1 MAAPARRTGGKARK
15 ADQSIGGIWLTQRDI
30 DGLILCGEHY
40 AAPYDLLAAALR
52 MRSMHA
58 VHHLVVRWRSSGY
71 AACGRLGPG
80 PAWCWLTREGLAATG
95 LGFRAS
101 RPALAR
107 LAHIRAVLA
116 ARLWLEA
123 RPGWSHGQA
132 WWHSERRLKAA
143 QLPPGNRGRRE
154 HVADAEI
161 HWPSLPHSPYAGQ
174 VWAVEVELTPKP
186 LVRTS
191 QIMTGLLVPPRYARV
206 LYLTAAAAESVVT
219 RAAATLPRQEQ
230 ARLIVENLP
239 RSALTWQV

>member
-1 MAAPARRTGGKARK
+1 MAARARRTGGTARQ
-15 ADQSIGGIWLTQRDI
+15 ADQHGGGIWLTQRDI

-52 MRSMHA
+52 MRSTPA
-58 VHHLVVRWRSSGY
+58 VHRLVVRWRSTGY

-95 LGFRAS
+95 LGFRAT

-123 RPGWSHGQA
+123 RPGWTHGQA

-143 QLPPGNRGRRE
+143 QLPPGYRRRGE
-154 HVADAEI
+154 HVPDAEI
-161 HWPSLPHSPYAGQ
+161 HWPSLDGRPLAGQ
-174 VWAVEVELTPKP
+174 VWAVEVELTPKA
-186 LVRTS
+186 LARTC
-191 QIMTGLLVPPRYARV
+191 QIMTGLMTSPRYARV

-230 ARLIVENLP
+230 ARLTVQNLP
-239 RSALTWQV
+239 KSALTWLV